1 VHIAALRS
9 LRHTPACCVHPNK
22 YAQPADS
29 LLTVVLRACV
39 FCPQQFCENISKNVL
54 QAESAAA
61 AMQGLALAHAYQ
73 NAAVAQ
79 AAGAQGA
86 ATAGSSS
93 SNGGGGGLSLASPPQ
108 VVVAG
113 QQVAAADQAYRA
125 PVSLPQSMAP
135 AQQGRQTSGAA
146 AAAGNGLAGSSS
158 NSVSGQQQQQQQ
170 RVVLDS
176 WAAAAVSGQL
186 SGGSAAS
193 MGSRE
198 YEPAAGAEGF
208 EASEA
213 SGYWQSS
220 VAAGA
225 MAGDSEDYPF

>member
-1 VHIAALRS
+1 LSCTHAF
-9 LRHTPACCVHPNK
+9 
-22 YAQPADS
+22 
-29 LLTVVLRACV
+29 
-39 FCPQQFCENISKNVL
+39 FCLSQQFCENISKNVL

-73 NAAVAQ
+73 DAAVAQ
-79 AAGAQGA
+79 VAAAAQR
-86 ATAGSSS
+86 GSSS
-93 SNGGGGGLSLASPPQ
+93 SSSSGGGLSLTSPPQ

-135 AQQGRQTSGAA
+135 A
-146 AAAGNGLAGSSS
+146 AAAGGVNGLAGNSS
-158 NSVSGQQQQQQQ
+158 NNGGGNGVSGQQQQQQQQQQQ

-176 WAAAAVSGQL
+176 WAAAAVTGQL

-198 YEPAAGAEGF
+198 YEPAGGTEGF

-213 SGYWQSS
+213 TGYWQSS
-220 VAAGA
+220 VAGGA